1 MNNKLFKSK
10 LLVLAI
16 AIVELLILS
25 VSFFKLNSISYPE
38 YVFSV
43 LDMTEETDGQT
54 TIWSSEDLEFPMG
67 IYNVNILYSQGNIAD
82 GGAWSVAQYSDGSGE
97 LSDKTPLF
105 FYVKE
110 SNYSFYAYNSTNVV
124 NVLCGTDDNTVSTEI
139 GLITVTVEKYKTLA
153 FFMLRILALLLLIDA
168 IVILVC
174 YLVLA
179 EKNKRKTCIS
189 LIAMMALSALPLF
202 ILDMGHGD
210 DIQIHLLRIA
220 GLADEIRNFQ
230 IPVRMQSMLLNG
242 YGYPIS
248 VFYPDLF
255 YIFPAVLYMLGVPLF
270 ISYKVYIIVMTIV
283 AVLIA
288 WYSFKKISGSNEIGI
303 WGALIYVL
311 SLWRFIDV
319 YNRAAVGEYTA
330 LCFLPLIMLA
340 MYEYTHDESDKKKAT
355 IALVVGYSG
364 MLQSHLLTTVI
375 LSIFLCIIVLI
386 FWRAFFTRKNILCV
400 LKAAVITLLLNAWFI
415 IPLVDYYL
423 SYDLIVKTSVNE
435 LWTSAISFKQLFSL
449 DMLSYDDNGVSVGLI
464 RSPGIPL
471 LIIIIL
477 TVFAFA
483 TKKIRRDKKWIV
495 ALSVLSLLSTFM
507 VLDSFPYTFI
517 SEHLPLVYKIISSVQ
532 YAMRYN
538 IFATLFLSI
547 LGVLIIMNLADWNK
561 KIARGL
567 MLGVSVLVI
576 ILWGVLTYQYVG
588 NAAHEATIGG
598 AYYGTYTWD
607 RQYLLSDTDREQT
620 KNFDLYASEGVQITE
635 DSREDGTYKYYID
648 NPSETEGYADLDIL
662 MYKGYKAYTDD
673 GNELDL
679 DFGTNNRVRVIIPG
693 GFNGN
698 VTISFYEPIYWR
710 IAECISLLSIIAC
723 ALVLFNRKMHLMQ
736 VL

>member
-139 GLITVTVEKYKTLA
+139 GLITVTVEKYRTLA
-153 FFMLRILALLLLIDA
+153 FFMIRTLAILLLIDA
-168 IVILVC
+168 VMITVY
-174 YLVLA
+174 YLVDVGRD
-179 EKNKRKTCIS
+179 NRQTCIS
-189 LIAMMALSALPLF
+189 LIAVMALSALPLF
-202 ILDMGHGD
+202 LLDMGHGD

-248 VFYPDLF
+248 VFYPDMF
-255 YIFPAVLYMLGVPLF
+255 YIFPAVLYMLGVPLYMAYK
-270 ISYKVYIIVMTIV
+270 SYIVAMTIV

-288 WYSFKKISGSNEIGI
+288 WYSFKKMSSGNDVGI
-303 WGALIYVL
+303 WGALIYVC

-340 MYEYTHDESDKKKAT
+340 MYKFTKEESDKKKAT
-355 IALVVGYSG
+355 IALIIGYSG

-375 LSIFLCIIVLI
+375 LSIFLCFFVLI
-386 FWRAFFTRKNILCV
+386 FWKEFFVKRNILYV
-400 LKAAVITLLLNAWFI
+400 VSAAFATLLLNLWFI
-415 IPLVDYYL
+415 VPLVDYYL
-423 SYDLIVKTSVNE
+423 SYDLVVKTSVNE
-435 LWTSAISFKQLFSL
+435 LWTSAISFGQLFSM

-464 RSPGIPL
+464 RSPGIAL
-471 LIIIIL
+471 LIIALI
-477 TVFAFA
+477 TVVAIA
-483 TKKIRRDKKWIV
+483 IKSIKQDKKWII
-495 ALSVLSLLSTFM
+495 ALLIFSLLSTYM
-507 VLDSFPYTFI
+507 VLDSFPYEYI
-517 SEHLPLVYKIISSVQ
+517 SEHLVFIYKIIGSVQ
-532 YAMRYN
+532 YPMRYN
-538 IFATLFLSI
+538 IFATLFFAL
-547 LGVLIIMNLADWNK
+547 LGVMIVTQLKEWNK
-561 KIARGL
+561 
-567 MLGVSVLVI
+567 SVANIVMLVI
-576 ILWGVLTYQYVG
+576 GVISITSWGVLTYQYVE
-588 NAAHEATIGG
+588 NVDSEAVISG
-598 AYYGTYTWD
+598 AYYGTFTWD

-620 KNFDLYASEGVQITE
+620 KNFDIYTSDSLQVTE
-635 DSREDGTYKYYID
+635 NSREDGVYNYYIY
-648 NPSETEGYADLDIL
+648 NQSSEEGYADLDIL
-662 MYKGYKAYTDD
+662 MYKGYRAYTDA
-673 GNELDL
+673 GEELEL
-679 DFGTNNRVRVIIPG
+679 EFGANNRVRVDIPA
-693 GFNGN
+693 GFDGSIT
-698 VTISFYEPIYWR
+698 VSYHEPIYWR
-710 IAECISLLSIIAC
+710 VSELVSILALIGFVVIAVKFFSD
-723 ALVLFNRKMHLMQ
+723 RKLK
-736 VL
+736 

>member
-10 LLVLAI
+10 LLVLAV

-54 TIWSSEDLEFPMG
+54 TIWSSGDLEFPMG

-153 FFMLRILALLLLIDA
+153 FFMLRILAILLLIDA
-168 IVILVC
+168 IVILLR

-179 EKNKRKTCIS
+179 EKNKRKTCFS
-189 LIAMMALSALPLF
+189 LLAIMALSALPLF
-202 ILDMGHGD
+202 MLDMGHGD

-220 GLADEIRNFQ
+220 GLADELRNFQ

-270 ISYKVYIIVMTIV
+270 ISYKAYIFVMTIV

-288 WYSFKKISGSNEIGI
+288 WYSFKKISGINEIGI

-340 MYEYTHDESDKKKAT
+340 MYEYTKEESDKKKAT

-375 LSIFLCIIVLI
+375 LSIFLCITVLI

-415 IPLVDYYL
+415 IPLIDYYL

-435 LWTSAISFKQLFSL
+435 LWTSAISFKQLFSI

-495 ALSVLSLLSTFM
+495 ALSVFSLLSTFM

-517 SEHLPLVYKIISSVQ
+517 SEHLPLIYKIISSVQ

-547 LGVLIIMNLADWNK
+547 LGVLIMNLADWNK

-635 DSREDGTYKYYID
+635 ASREDGTYKYYID
-648 NPSETEGYADLDIL
+648 NPSATGGYADLDIL

-679 DFGTNNRVRVIIPG
+679 DFGTNNRVRVTIPS

-710 IAECISLLSIIAC
+710 IAECISLLSMISCVIA
-723 ALVLFNRKMHLMQ
+723 VVKIFRKKE
-736 VL
+736 V